1 MKPSDIPSQVLH
13 EVYQAI
19 ADRHETDVAR
29 LDRTAISQEEFMA
42 ALAFT
47 QGAPLIEA
55 DEISEP
61 LLACCQ
67 LLSGDLDLD
76 ALADYKFVPLA
87 KRGRTLLA
95 ISSCPWDAMTKEIIS
110 SYFPQ
115 CSRVCFVLASSKIL
129 MEILDRLKGANAK
142 DVPVAGYTLK
152 PTPVARVVIPQ
163 PPDPVP
169 IQQPRSPKADEAPA
183 ALPMDQ
189 TVPSGQVS
197 NGQKLQTQSLL
208 TPEDATYLVNILAQ
222 EASRL
227 LQRRQRK
234 SL

>member
-1 MKPSDIPSQVLH
+1 MQPSDIPSQLLH

-19 ADRHETDVAR
+19 ADRYETDVAK
-29 LDRTAISQEEFMA
+29 LDRSKISEEEFMA

-47 QGAPLIEA
+47 QGAPLVEA
-55 DEISEP
+55 EDISES
-61 LLACCQ
+61 LLTCCQ
-67 LLSGDLDLD
+67 SLSGDLDLN

-95 ISSCPWDAMTKEIIS
+95 ISSCPWDAITREIIS

-115 CSRVCFVLASSKIL
+115 CSRVRFVLASSKIL
-129 MEILDRLKGANAK
+129 MELLERLKGANAK
-142 DVPVAGYTLK
+142 DAPVAGC
-152 PTPVARVVIPQ
+152 TPNPMSRCVIPQ
-163 PPDPVP
+163 PPTPVP
-169 IQQPRSPKADEAPA
+169 IQQPSAPSQAPA
-183 ALPMDQ
+183 ETPIDQ
-189 TVPSGQVS
+189 TAPSEPAS
-197 NGQKLQTQSLL
+197 NGQKLQAQSLL